1 MSADAAALDA
11 ATTGATSHAHTAGDR
26 ADTAFATLRAQGAAQ
41 REPLRWLAA
50 QALQRRSQ
58 AQAGALRQ
66 RLDASLAAR
75 LADLQQRL
83 AAAPTTATALAAAH
97 HAPGPGPLALLL
109 QHSGLATRPGAPPEL
124 RAVQQFGGTWARLRV
139 DQQLAGA
146 QLRQPEN
153 AGPLNS
159 QRLALQTLQ
168 ALRNLSPA
176 YLQRFMAHAE
186 ALLWLEQA
194 ATSNAPPAA
203 GKGRRGA
210 AATAAAALP
219 RRPARKAA
227 P

>member
-1 MSADAAALDA
+1 MATNTAA
-11 ATTGATSHAHTAGDR
+11 DR
-26 ADTAFATLRAQGAAQ
+26 ADGNDGAAAVIAALQAQGAMQ

-58 AQAGALRQ
+58 AHAGALRQ

-83 AAAPTTATALAAAH
+83 AAAPTPATAPAAAH

-109 QHSGLATRPGAPPEL
+109 QHSGTATRPGAPPEL

-139 DQQLAGA
+139 DQQLARA